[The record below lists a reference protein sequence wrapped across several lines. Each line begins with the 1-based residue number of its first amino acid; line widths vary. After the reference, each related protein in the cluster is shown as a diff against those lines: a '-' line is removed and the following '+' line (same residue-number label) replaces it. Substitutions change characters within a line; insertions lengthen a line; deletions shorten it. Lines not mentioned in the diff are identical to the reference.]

1 MTCTQCSGSHGRAA
15 SGVPWGQ
22 DLPLTTAT
30 AFVRGLLLK
39 KTEQPGPP
47 QCHGEVGHSASRLSG
62 QRKGRAA
69 GCSEAEADQHL
80 GPHVS
85 ALEPPPSSPGTCGA
99 RCAAPPFSLSVLP
112 CFSAAKLGPLALS
125 SSAWGR
131 GRVPA
136 APCLGPPAW
145 EQWTPSA
152 FHRALFPTWFSQGQI
167 GSALAWNNLQDA
179 GGGGTSLPT
188 SSLGTGIAPLPP
200 SLPRSCGQ
208 EGRSVTTC
216 EGNRGL
222 FFRAQGLASLGSAAD
237 GCSPHHPSP
246 YPQHSP

>member
-1 MTCTQCSGSHGRAA
+1 M
-15 SGVPWGQ
+15 PWGSG
-22 DLPLTTAT
+22 PL
-30 AFVRGLLLK
+30 RL
-39 KTEQPGPP
+39 QPVWAVKGA
-47 QCHGEVGHSASRLSG
+47 GSRLLRGPGRSAPGAPCQCLRTSSFFSG
-62 QRKGRAA
+62 
-69 GCSEAEADQHL
+69 DL
-80 GPHVS
+80 WGPVCG
-85 ALEPPPSSPGTCGA
+85 SP
-99 RCAAPPFSLSVLP
+99 FLSLSLLP